1 MLILVCYFLGI
12 HVSPVV
18 NLDISIFFCWRLCCF
33 LLVSSDF
40 WFSARNC
47 SLAPPGNRI
56 IFSRHLMFFT
66 FFIVSS
72 ECFDPHS
79 ALGNVFLFIMPDFQR
94 ESVMIQSVLFLSYGD
109 FHVHFRLDRW
119 CKNVHNL
126 RAHKLI
132 DCTMFNISVVC
143 SCSKILILKLSN
155 IIYRF
160 IYLLYKSGE

>member
-1 MLILVCYFLGI
+1 MSCLTFPLIFSLFFSGHKNCVFAGELMLILVCYFLGI

-56 IFSRHLMFFT
+56 IFPRHLMFFT

-94 ESVMIQSVLFLSYGD
+94 ESVMI
-109 FHVHFRLDRW
+109 
-119 CKNVHNL
+119 
-126 RAHKLI
+126 
-132 DCTMFNISVVC
+132 
-143 SCSKILILKLSN
+143 
-155 IIYRF
+155 
-160 IYLLYKSGE
+160 